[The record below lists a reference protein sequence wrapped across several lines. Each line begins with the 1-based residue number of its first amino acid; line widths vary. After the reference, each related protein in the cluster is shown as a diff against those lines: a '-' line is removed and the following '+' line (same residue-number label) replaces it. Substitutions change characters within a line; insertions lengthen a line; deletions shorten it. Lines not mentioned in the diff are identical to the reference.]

1 MSTITVPPML
11 PPVQQDC
18 QALHHAF
25 KGFGCN
31 EKHVIQIL
39 AHRNY
44 LQRRELVNAYRSM
57 YGEDLL
63 RRLEKELHGKLEQA
77 VLLWMMEPAERD
89 AVLLRDAM
97 KGLGTKD
104 KTLIEIICSRTP
116 SQLYYIRQAYQTKYH
131 RSLDKDIHS
140 DTSGDY
146 RKLLLAFASGQRPEG
161 PHVDMHL
168 ADADA
173 RELYRAGEGR
183 LGTDESTFIRI
194 FSTRSAAQLHAA
206 FAAYKHLYKRDID
219 KAIRRET
226 SGDFEDALRLIV
238 KSVTRPGR
246 YFAKVLYGSMKRMGT
261 DDSTL
266 IRVVVTR
273 AEQDMQ
279 YIKADFYQKYKKPL
293 ESMISGDT
301 SGNYRHFLLSL
312 VGGH

>member
-25 KGFGCN
+25 KGFGCD

-63 RRLEKELHGKLEQA
+63 RRLEKELHGNLEQA

-89 AVLLRDAM
+89 AVLIRDAM

-131 RSLDKDIHS
+131 RSLDKDIQS

-183 LGTDESTFIRI
+183 LGTDESTFIRV

-219 KAIRRET
+219 KAIKRET

-246 YFAKVLYGSMKRMGT
+246 YFAKVLYDSMKRMGT

-301 SGNYRHFLLSL
+301 SGNYKHFLLSL

>member
-131 RSLDKDIHS
+131 RSLDKDIQS

-146 RKLLLAFASGQRPEG
+146 RKLLLAFASGQRPEW

-246 YFAKVLYGSMKRMGT
+246 YFAKVLYDSMKRMGT

>member
-1 MSTITVPPML
+1 MSTITLPPMP

-25 KGFGCN
+25 KGFGCD

-63 RRLEKELHGKLEQA
+63 RRLEKELHGNLEQA
-77 VLLWMMEPAERD
+77 VLLWMLEPAERD
-89 AVLLRDAM
+89 AVLIRDAM

-131 RSLDKDIHS
+131 RSLDKDIQS

-219 KAIRRET
+219 KAIKRET
-226 SGDFEDALRLIV
+226 SGDFENALRLIV
-238 KSVTRPGR
+238 KSATRPGR
-246 YFAKVLYGSMKRMGT
+246 YFARVLYDSMKGMGT

-293 ESMISGDT
+293 ESMISVDT
-301 SGNYRHFLLSL
+301 SGNYKHFLLSL
-312 VGGH
+312 IGGH